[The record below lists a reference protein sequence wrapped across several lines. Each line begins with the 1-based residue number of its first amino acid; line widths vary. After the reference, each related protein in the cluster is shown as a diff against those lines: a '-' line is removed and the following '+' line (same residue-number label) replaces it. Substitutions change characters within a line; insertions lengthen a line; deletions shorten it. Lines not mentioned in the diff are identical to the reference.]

1 LYLLQKRK
9 LMKVTHSREN
19 HLSSLWWLN
28 WLLHLHNLMPQT
40 QTIGKWMMNNG
51 ISFTNIIQNM
61 VADLMIFWCG
71 SIHKQKLK
79 NKETQ
84 FILVNHNM
92 VLSSP
97 KMMMRMILIELWVLK
112 QIKWIIILKNFALT
126 IMEFVIHYFQVI

>member
-1 LYLLQKRK
+1 
-9 LMKVTHSREN
+9 
-19 HLSSLWWLN
+19 
-28 WLLHLHNLMPQT
+28 
-40 QTIGKWMMNNG
+40 
-51 ISFTNIIQNM
+51 M

-71 SIHKQKLK
+71 SIHKQKLR

-112 QIKWIIILKNFALT
+112 QIKWIKLLVLT
-126 IMEFVIHYFQVI
+126 RDKTNNKQLRLQKKRKLQDWQK